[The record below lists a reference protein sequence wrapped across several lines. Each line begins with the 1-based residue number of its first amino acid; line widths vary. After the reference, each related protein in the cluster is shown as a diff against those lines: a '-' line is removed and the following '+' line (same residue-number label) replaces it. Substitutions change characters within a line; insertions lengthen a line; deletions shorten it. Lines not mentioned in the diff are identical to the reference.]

1 MRYQTGAHFSVA
13 WFYRRLFHT
22 GDPKLTMRVCIDF
35 SLIQG
40 SRIRERRNCKM
51 KCCFQ
56 KADPLKKQ
64 NQSLFSF
71 TFSSG
76 ASDAE

>member
-1 MRYQTGAHFSVA
+1 M
-13 WFYRRLFHT
+13 
-22 GDPKLTMRVCIDF
+22 
-35 SLIQG
+35 
-40 SRIRERRNCKM
+40 ERRKKKM
-51 KCCFQ
+51 NLCFQ

-64 NQSLFSF
+64 NQSLFPF